1 MRNGVGFA
9 VVEQDS
15 EPRGRASGKP
25 TMVPY
30 AALHAVGREN
40 KRLKARV
47 AELEAVVNGCT
58 CQAAT
63 TVLNALPLSAIVSL
77 AEAEHDGLV
86 RLPGEIGENPT
97 NRGRHL
103 PS

>member
-40 KRLKARV
+40 KRLKARI
-47 AELEAVVNGCT
+47 AELEKAANDCT
-58 CQAAT
+58 CGAAS
-63 TVLNALPLSAIVSL
+63 TVLAALPLSATVSL
-77 AEAEHDGLV
+77 VVAGHDGLA

-97 NRGRHL
+97 NLGQHL